1 MTENLITANPVHYRN
16 DEYDCT
22 IKFRE
27 GSLPG
32 VDSFTETQVAIPN
45 GWWLDFDDLN
55 YIVDTVNK
63 F

>member
-1 MTENLITANPVHYRN
+1 MENNSITVSPVHYRN

-27 GSLPG
+27 FDLPG
-32 VDSFTETQVAIPN
+32 VNKFSGTQVCIPN
-45 GWWLDFDDLN
+45 GWWLTESEFD
-55 YIVDTVNK
+55 YIVDKVNK